1 MRPDRVSES
10 TSESV
15 RGRFLASQ
23 TADYAVEH
31 PPSPKL
37 PSHKSKSH
45 LPVGAE
51 VFEQAA
57 GRQFLASLS
66 DRLTR

>member
-1 MRPDRVSES
+1 M
-10 TSESV
+10 
-15 RGRFLASQ
+15 A
-23 TADYAVEH
+23 EH

-45 LPVGAE
+45 LLVGPE

-57 GRQFLASLS
+57 AWQFLASL
-66 DRLTR
+66 RVPPTNKLAVRALRP